1 MRRIALGLLAGV
13 LVAGMIAAPVA
24 ARRAG
29 PSIVDTAVAANS
41 DPSSPLY
48 QQLDTLISLVTTY
61 GLAGTLDGNRQFT
74 VFAPTDA
81 AFAEL
86 FAQVDPSTLTAE
98 QIRSVLKY
106 HVLPG
111 RKDSGAVVSSDTL
124 KTLNGQ
130 RLDVTVNADGA
141 FVNQAEITVVDI
153 RTSNGIIHVIDAVLV
168 PNL

>member
-1 MRRIALGLLAGV
+1 MVPVSTGTWRSVAAHVPWRQSARGGRREEEAYPSHRPQAPPAPSTPWRNTQMRRIALGLLAGV

-48 QQLDTLISLVTTY
+48 QQLDTLISLVTNY

-86 FAQVDPSTLTAE
+86 FAQVDPSTL
-98 QIRSVLKY
+98 
-106 HVLPG
+106 
-111 RKDSGAVVSSDTL
+111 
-124 KTLNGQ
+124 
-130 RLDVTVNADGA
+130 
-141 FVNQAEITVVDI
+141 
-153 RTSNGIIHVIDAVLV
+153 
-168 PNL
+168 